1 VKDYKSAQDDP
12 EYSPV
17 PKMPRKSNSVAKDE
31 GGHDSEPKPFCD
43 RFVRQLGLSVINSA
57 QDRRDSDEDANYAI
71 QKQIFK
77 LHLSD
82 SWPRAAF
89 LTAAIGERI
98 ALLRFFLL
106 TVSYRV
112 WSTMPGMKHR
122 IGLVAL
128 ASLVL
133 VLSWTAL
140 CASQTTQPEGAQQ
153 FAELGDFRLQNGS
166 IIHDFNLGYRT
177 LGKLNAQKSNAIL
190 WPSWLGGKAE
200 DLLQFLGPGK
210 VVDTSHYFVIL
221 VDAIGNGVST
231 SPSNSKSQALMKFP
245 EFTIRDMVE
254 SEHRLVTDVLHLS
267 HLRAVMGLSMGG
279 MQTIEWGVTYPDF
292 MDLLIP
298 MAGSP
303 QSTSFDKLLWTAQ
316 IDAIELD
323 PAWNHGNPTGPL
335 DRGLGLVEEIG
346 SMNLTSPAYRVAQT
360 KPEGFNALLAEIR
373 KSARGD
379 GGAASDRIRQ
389 RQAIIRLDIPG
400 ELGVTLEQSAT
411 RVHAK
416 LLVIVSPQDHLVNP
430 EPAIQF
436 AAAAGAALLKLDSPC
451 GHLSLACISVGP
463 TVARFL
469 ADPGSVHSETL
480 TEPVKH

>member
-1 VKDYKSAQDDP
+1 
-12 EYSPV
+12 
-17 PKMPRKSNSVAKDE
+17 
-31 GGHDSEPKPFCD
+31 
-43 RFVRQLGLSVINSA
+43 
-57 QDRRDSDEDANYAI
+57 
-71 QKQIFK
+71 
-77 LHLSD
+77 
-82 SWPRAAF
+82 
-89 LTAAIGERI
+89 
-98 ALLRFFLL
+98 
-106 TVSYRV
+106 
-112 WSTMPGMKHR
+112 MKHR
-122 IGLVAL
+122 IAL
-128 ASLVL
+128 ASVVL
-133 VLSWTAL
+133 VLSTAAPSTAHTAPL
-140 CASQTTQPEGAQQ
+140 EGAQQ

-166 IIHDFNLGYRT
+166 IIHDFRLGYRT
-177 LGKLNAQKSNAIL
+177 LGKLNAEKSNAIL
-190 WPSWLGGKAE
+190 WPTWLGGKSE

-210 VVDTSHYFVIL
+210 VVDTSHYFVMV

-254 SEHRLVTDVLHLS
+254 SEHRLLTEVLHLS
-267 HLRAVMGLSMGG
+267 HLHAVMGLSMGG
-279 MQTIEWGVTYPDF
+279 MQTFEWGVTYPDF

-323 PAWNHGNPTGPL
+323 PAWNHGHPTGPL

-346 SMNLTSPAYRVAQT
+346 SMNLSSPAYRVAQT
-360 KPEGFNALLAEIR
+360 KPEEFNALLAEIR

-389 RQAIIRLDIPG
+389 RQAIIRLDIPR
-400 ELGVTLEQSAT
+400 ELGVTLEQAAAK
-411 RVHAK
+411 VHAK

-430 EPAIQF
+430 EPAMKF
-436 AAAAGAALLKLDSPC
+436 AGATGAPLVKLDSPC

-469 ADPGSVHSETL
+469 ADPASVHSETL
-480 TEPVKH
+480 SEPAKR